1 MFKVFDKT
9 NFNDIRFISELQE
22 NGFDVH
28 NIGGSHE
35 PDFSN
40 GEVYR
45 FNNGQYQIVGKTGA
59 ILTCNANVFFKTL
72 IDVEKKFTYNLFG

>member
-9 NFNDIRFISELQE
+9 NFNDIHFISELEE

-35 PDFSN
+35 SDFSL
-40 GEVYR
+40 G
-45 FNNGQYQIVGKTGA
+45 GLPI
-59 ILTCNANVFFKTL
+59 
-72 IDVEKKFTYNLFG
+72 